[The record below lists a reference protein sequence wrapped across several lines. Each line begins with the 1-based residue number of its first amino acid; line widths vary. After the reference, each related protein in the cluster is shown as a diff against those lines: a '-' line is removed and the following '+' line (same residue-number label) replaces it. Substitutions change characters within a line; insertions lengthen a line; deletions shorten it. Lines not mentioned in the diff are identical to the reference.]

1 MRISD
6 WSSDVCSSDL
16 LRRRRRAVGR
26 AGRVRPAA
34 AARSRMTTHG
44 AAPHPPRFDCLPGE
58 AKNTMNA
65 PDTRKSLHHLR
76 PRCSPLAVAIVAG
89 LLAPAPAFAQ
99 DAPPAKR
106 SEEHTSELQSI
117 MRIPY

>member
-1 MRISD
+1 M
-6 WSSDVCSSDL
+6 
-16 LRRRRRAVGR
+16 RRRRRAVGR

-76 PRCSPLAVAIVAG
+76 PSCSPLAVAIVAG
-89 LLAPAPAFAQ
+89 LH
-99 DAPPAKR
+99 R
-106 SEEHTSELQSI
+106 SEEHTSELQSLMHI
-117 MRIPY
+117 AYAVFCFKKKN

>member
-1 MRISD
+1 
-6 WSSDVCSSDL
+6 
-16 LRRRRRAVGR
+16 
-26 AGRVRPAA
+26 
-34 AARSRMTTHG
+34 MTTHG

-89 LLAPAPAFAQ
+89 LLSPAPAFAQ
-99 DAPPAKR
+99 DAPPAKAPASQPTALDTIVVTAPGR
-106 SEEHTSELQSI
+106 EEAILAVPSNISAVPAANVGASCMEKVC
-117 MRIPY
+117 PVFVY